1 MPKFFHSKDLD
12 FIKTIAEEVVDYVV
26 QQTITL
32 FKVSVGESKTN
43 LYGESIGKVYHQP
56 ANLMCIVNRENVTTN
71 YDEFGPDTQNTAEFR
86 FNRQR
91 LRTHEIPKILT
102 INGTEIPADA
112 IQNTLTGYP
121 EVGDII
127 LFDEFYYEINN
138 VQETI
143 LVGGSPTIYDPET
156 NTFEDT
162 NAQLV
167 ATGFLVRRSH
177 IQIEER
183 TY

>member
-43 LYGESIGKVYHQP
+43 LYGESIGKVYRQP
-56 ANLMCIVNRENVTTN
+56 ANLMCIVNREVVTQN
-71 YDEFGPDTQNTAEFR
+71 YDEFGPDSQNNVEFR

-102 INGTEIPADA
+102 VNGTEVPADA

-121 EVGDII
+121 EIGDII
-127 LFDEFYYEINN
+127 LFDEYYYEINN
-138 VQETI
+138 VQENV
-143 LVGGSPTIYDPET
+143 LVGGAPSMYNPET
-156 NTFEDT
+156 NEFEDT

-167 ATGFLVRRSH
+167 AIGFLVRRSQ
-177 IQIEER
+177 IQIEEK